1 MVEAGHLRHAQ
12 RPSILVSVQQQ
23 KCFCRLLCV
32 TECHKERFLVSM
44 LVQGTFLVSMLVAHG
59 FLRYQSRREHTA
71 SRSWYQLRG
80 NQLYQHVTPGLIDEA
95 LFVLTV
101 LRLNELDED
110 IEIDCGIRAF
120 RIEIALD
127 EEMTALKH
135 CKEDLD
141 EHPEQDLNE
150 HTGETHKQPKKM
162 SECRIFYTAGLD
174 DVQVFVRARE
184 SF

>member
-1 MVEAGHLRHAQ
+1 M
-12 RPSILVSVQQQ
+12 
-23 KCFCRLLCV
+23 
-32 TECHKERFLVSM
+32 SM

-80 NQLYQHVTPGLIDEA
+80 NQLYQHVTPGHIDEA
-95 LFVLTV
+95 SLVLTV
-101 LRLNELDED
+101 LGLNELDED

-127 EEMTALKH
+127 EEVTTMKQR
-135 CKEDLD
+135 EGDLD
-141 EHPEQDLNE
+141 EHPEQDLDE